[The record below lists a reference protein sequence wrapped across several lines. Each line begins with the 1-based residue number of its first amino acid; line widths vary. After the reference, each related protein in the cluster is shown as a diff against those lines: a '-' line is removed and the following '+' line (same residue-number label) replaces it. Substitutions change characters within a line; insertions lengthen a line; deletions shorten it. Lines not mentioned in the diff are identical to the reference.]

1 LLSVAGAAC
10 AALLAAGPAGAA
22 TLRFDRVLPGTFT
35 TSECPAE
42 ALVSA
47 RCFLVEIGGLVPGLG
62 QTIVRERV
70 LQSGEEDADFCEPQI
85 RYGTIVAPR
94 GTIEYIATGI
104 DCPASRELTGGY
116 RAVVARWHA
125 VRGTGLYVG
134 VTGGGN
140 ESVRPDADAVFIHLF
155 GTLDVP
161 GVEFDTTAPSLS
173 RVAPMSVRSARPVV
187 VRYALPVARDAVD
200 GAVQVRCTPPSGTRF
215 AVGRT
220 VVRCDAVDRS
230 GNTATTRFAVVVGP
244 RSGR

>member
-1 LLSVAGAAC
+1 MAAAAVVALGAA
-10 AALLAAGPAGAA
+10 GHAGAA

-35 TSECPAE
+35 TSECPDV

-62 QTIVRERV
+62 RTIVRERV
-70 LQSGEEDADFCEPQI
+70 LQSGEEDADFCEPQV

-116 RAVVARWHA
+116 RAVIARWHA
-125 VRGTGLYVG
+125 VSGTGLYVG

-161 GVEFDTTAPSLS
+161 GVEFDTTPPTLAAAT
-173 RVAPMSVRSARPVV
+173 RMSVRASGPVV
-187 VRYALPVARDAVD
+187 VRYALPAARDAVD
-200 GAVQVRCTPPSGTRF
+200 GAVSVRCTPPSGTRF

-220 VVRCDAVDRS
+220 VVRCEAVDWS
-230 GNTATTRFAVVVGP
+230 GNTARTSFAVVVGP